1 MRPEVYV
8 EGSGRATAVWAE
20 RVGDGLVIRTRSRSG
35 ASRWTAAAALTGR
48 AVDAGVPQ
56 LAGLPGGDLAV
67 AYGFR
72 GPDRRGVRVW
82 RWSPAA
88 GWGVA
93 GRVAGGSPR
102 SWIDVGLDRTGRA
115 AVAFSNVADTVVVGE
130 VSGTGVVSR
139 SRLVGDVSVYYGMHL
154 AVNRA
159 GDAVVA
165 WDSVRGGDHPIEA
178 AYRPAGGGW
187 ERVVGVTPARGDAFL
202 GSLAVRA
209 GGDALVV
216 WSGGDIMDPDS
227 SLVWSRGY
235 TAR

>member
-1 MRPEVYV
+1 MYV
-8 EGSGRATAVWAE
+8 DGSGRATAVWAE